1 MTGKLGPATFY
12 VGVDGPSCRLGPR
25 PLYSLSGLRGTPL
38 AAGGRSLCR
47 GAVSKGG
54 VPRFPSTKGGFHSL
68 LGRSLCRD
76 PAPNPRPPGLACCLP
91 GANRA
96 PAPGRAQ
103 RPTPRLCLLW
113 PTAVPSREDRG
124 AGPESQLFSD
134 LHSRVCPDTGVK
146 QVIRGHSGGKADAV
160 FIRQGL
166 LGRWPLPPTRPV
178 CLTVVDSAAI
188 NRDKCARGRCTCS
201 RHASGRRKTRG
212 VSHGN
217 GSEITDM
224 VPCLPSVPLFIK
236 ER

>member
-25 PLYSLSGLRGTPL
+25 PLYSLSRLRGTPL

-103 RPTPRLCLLW
+103 RPTPRLCLPW
-113 PTAVPSREDRG
+113 PTAVPSREGRG

-146 QVIRGHSGGKADAV
+146 QVIRGHSGGKQMLFSSDRGCWAAGPSPPRARSASQSWILLRLTETSVHVADAPAHDTPENSRSSENSRRV
-160 FIRQGL
+160 
-166 LGRWPLPPTRPV
+166 
-178 CLTVVDSAAI
+178 
-188 NRDKCARGRCTCS
+188 AR
-201 RHASGRRKTRG
+201 KW
-212 VSHGN
+212 
-217 GSEITDM
+217 I
-224 VPCLPSVPLFIK
+224 
-236 ER
+236 